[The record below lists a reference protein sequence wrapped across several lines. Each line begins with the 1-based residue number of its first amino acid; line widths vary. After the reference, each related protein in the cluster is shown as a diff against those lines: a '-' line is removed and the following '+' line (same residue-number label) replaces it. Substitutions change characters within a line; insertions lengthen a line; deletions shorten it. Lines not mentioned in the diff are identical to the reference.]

1 MATIRKKPEPSKA
14 DKKNANV
21 RVERDL
27 LLAIPGSVYGQIN
40 RVLGDKRYMVL
51 CFDDSKERL
60 CSLRNINIK
69 NNKKK
74 NNKKRALEVG
84 SIVMIGIRD
93 YQDEKGDII
102 YHYRS
107 EEAMELKKMGLI
119 TKTGLDMQFCSD
131 DEEDDIGFDF
141 DSI

>member
-1 MATIRKKPEPSKA
+1 MATIRKKPEPCKA

-40 RVLGDKRYMVL
+40 RVLGDRRYMVL

-60 CSLRNINIK
+60 CSLRNINVRT
-69 NNKKK
+69 NKKK
-74 NNKKRALEVG
+74 KRKTPLEVG
-84 SIVMIGIRD
+84 SIVMVGVRD
-93 YQDEKGDII
+93 YQDDKGDII

-107 EEAMELKKMGLI
+107 EEAAELKKMGLI
-119 TKTGLDMQFCSD
+119 TKTGLDMEFCSD